1 MKKNLSLL
9 IAVIILFHFTGSFCQ
24 SFKLSGVSDMVRVF
38 EDGYRLPPVHDSVNL
53 FGIKGE
59 ILSGQFFITP
69 GKSGGKASV
78 QISELKSN
86 SGRVLAGSVQWNFV
100 GSIPLTE
107 NTPNQPSDHLIR
119 KAPADFPD
127 YLMEEKEMEIK
138 PKTYK
143 AVWLTV
149 SIPGNAEAGEYTGSI
164 SVKLNNETRSL
175 PLSVKVFP
183 LVLPFERHLDIV
195 EWYNTSVFGKIYG
208 IREAYSPEW
217 FAMLGKIAQNFAEH
231 RQNAFQVPFGSIG
244 ITVNDS
250 SEFTFDFSRFDQVA
264 DVFWNTGKMDIL
276 ETGEI
281 ANFGKLRWAGT
292 KAYLNDYQVRDAEN
306 GKVSTMAGRDVLP
319 QLLPAFQEHL
329 RAKGWLEKTIFGIR
343 DEPSIHN
350 AVSYNQ
356 ASELVHLY
364 APDLRRFNAL
374 ESTMVIDQLELA
386 IPKLDHFANWYPKY
400 REWQNDGH
408 ELWFYT
414 VGIFQGSLFPN
425 KTIDVPLIDSRIMH
439 WLNYKYD
446 ATGYLH
452 WGWNQWTDD
461 PLHAVGQHIGDGW
474 HVYPSK
480 DGFMNALR
488 WEEMRNGIQDY
499 EYLWMLEDKI
509 SQLKNSLGSKF
520 LWIDR
525 KQRGKEIA
533 GRVVFDFAHRTYDP
547 DVLENAKK
555 LLINELLHLEES
567 PSLYVQTNPAEN
579 TEITSG
585 STVEVMVY
593 SEPGAKIIIND
604 KIIPE
609 SAPGLF
615 LEQFGLN
622 ASHNKIIVKA
632 ENDGKSKTV
641 VREFKIVQK

>member
-1 MKKNLSLL
+1 
-9 IAVIILFHFTGSFCQ
+9 
-24 SFKLSGVSDMVRVF
+24 
-38 EDGYRLPPVHDSVNL
+38 
-53 FGIKGE
+53 
-59 ILSGQFFITP
+59 
-69 GKSGGKASV
+69 
-78 QISELKSN
+78 
-86 SGRVLAGSVQWNFV
+86 
-100 GSIPLTE
+100 
-107 NTPNQPSDHLIR
+107 
-119 KAPADFPD
+119 
-127 YLMEEKEMEIK
+127 
-138 PKTYK
+138 
-143 AVWLTV
+143 
-149 SIPGNAEAGEYTGSI
+149 
-164 SVKLNNETRSL
+164 
-175 PLSVKVFP
+175 
-183 LVLPFERHLDIV
+183 
-195 EWYNTSVFGKIYG
+195 
-208 IREAYSPEW
+208 
-217 FAMLGKIAQNFAEH
+217 
-231 RQNAFQVPFGSIG
+231 VPFGSIG

-499 EYLWMLEDKI
+499 EYLRMLEDKI

-520 LWIDR
+520 LWIDP